1 MYSIL
6 HSLRSRLTP
15 ITSGRACALVCLL
28 LASTLFT
35 PTASGQVSTETTA
48 RRLLQEGRIDE
59 ALSAVEGE
67 LRQRPRDGQLLLLKG
82 AALSSGNRQ
91 NEAIKV
97 FRRMI
102 EEKIEEAS
110 AFNNLAV
117 IYAGR
122 GEFESA
128 RTALEWA
135 VRSKP
140 DYGTA
145 HHNLGNVYAN
155 LASMSYKRAL
165 QLDRSDHSL
174 PAKLAQ
180 LGEVLGQP
188 AAPGRDNGQPD
199 TATSGAEKKE
209 ILATVTPPSISTAN
223 NKRSPVAEANFWQ
236 PSGN

>member
-6 HSLRSRLTP
+6 HAMTSRFTP
-15 ITSGRACALVCLL
+15 TASGRTFALVCLL
-28 LASTLFT
+28 LALTLLT
-35 PTASGQVSTETTA
+35 PTASAQVSTETTA

-59 ALSAVEGE
+59 ALSALEGD

-110 AFNNLAV
+110 AYNNLAV

-122 GEFESA
+122 GEFDSA

-140 DYGTA
+140 DYVTA

-165 QLDRSDHSL
+165 QLDRGDRSL

-180 LGEVLGQP
+180 LGEVLGQA
-188 AAPGRDNGQPD
+188 AAPGRDDAQPD
-199 TATSGAEKKE
+199 TARSAAEKKE
-209 ILATVTPPSISTAN
+209 LLATVTQPGVSAAN
-223 NKRSPVAEANFWQ
+223 SKRSSVAEANFWQ
-236 PSGN
+236 ASGN